1 MELLDVYD
9 DNGHVTGKVVKRG
22 SPDSA
27 FESGEHIAVAII
39 FIENS
44 KGEFLIQKTSEE
56 KGGLFSSTGGHV
68 DHNEKPD
75 TSIIREVKEEIGI
88 DISHDNVIS
97 LGYRLVDFPVRF
109 LYYLK
114 KDIEINEIK
123 IQKTEVEFVKYMTPS
138 YIEHII
144 EKGLMNKG
152 HALMY
157 FEIKK
162 YLGGKN
168 GEEEK

>member
-9 DNGHVTGKVVKRG
+9 DDGKVTSKVVKRG

-27 FESGEHIAVAII
+27 FEKGEHIAVAII
-39 FIENS
+39 FIQNS
-44 KGEFLIQKTSEE
+44 KGEFLIQRTSKE
-56 KGGLFSSTGGHV
+56 KGGLYSSTGGHV
-68 DHNEKPD
+68 YNVETPD
-75 TSIIREVKEEIGI
+75 ATIIREEKEEIGI
-88 DISHDNVIS
+88 DISKDKVVS

-114 KDIEINEIK
+114 KDIELKDLIVDPL
-123 IQKTEVEFVKYMTPS
+123 EVEHVSYMSPEF
-138 YIEHII
+138 IEGII

-157 FEIKK
+157 KEVLK

-168 GEEEK
+168 GKEKN